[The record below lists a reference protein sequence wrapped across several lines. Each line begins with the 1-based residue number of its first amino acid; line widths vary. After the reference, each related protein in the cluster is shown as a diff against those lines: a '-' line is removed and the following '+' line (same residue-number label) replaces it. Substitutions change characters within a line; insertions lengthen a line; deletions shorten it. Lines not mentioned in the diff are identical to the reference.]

1 MSSSSDAWLVDFAQA
16 RVNRIPDSIDGLAEQ
31 IKLTN
36 NHVERLNR
44 EVGEL
49 RSEVGGLRLEMRAG
63 FDRVDNEL
71 RDTRSEVI
79 LQANQIISAQQQAT
93 RAMLRLDDMEQ
104 RPDRPRRR
112 GEREPTTR
120 VYCGGVRVSRYS
132 GNGPNTSAAVSAPV
146 ASGTSQPR
154 SRHAP
159 GLTWMMRLPSGVI
172 ETNSLAP
179 SI

>member
-1 MSSSSDAWLVDFAQA
+1 MSSSDARLVDFAQA
-16 RVNRIPDSIDGLAEQ
+16 RVNRIADAIDGLAEQ

-49 RSEVGGLRLEMRAG
+49 RSEVGELRSEVGSLRLETRAG

-71 RDTRSEVI
+71 RDIRSEVI

-104 RPDRPRRR
+104 RPDP
-112 GEREPTTR
+112 PT
-120 VYCGGVRVSRYS
+120 
-132 GNGPNTSAAVSAPV
+132 P
-146 ASGTSQPR
+146 
-154 SRHAP
+154 
-159 GLTWMMRLPSGVI
+159 
-172 ETNSLAP
+172 
-179 SI
+179 

>member
-1 MSSSSDAWLVDFAQA
+1 MSSSDARLVDFAQA
-16 RVNRIPDSIDGLAEQ
+16 RVNRIADAIDGLAEQ

-49 RSEVGGLRLEMRAG
+49 RSEVGSLRLETRAG

-71 RDTRSEVI
+71 RDIRSEVI

-104 RPDRPRRR
+104 RPDP
-112 GEREPTTR
+112 PT
-120 VYCGGVRVSRYS
+120 
-132 GNGPNTSAAVSAPV
+132 P
-146 ASGTSQPR
+146 
-154 SRHAP
+154 
-159 GLTWMMRLPSGVI
+159 
-172 ETNSLAP
+172 
-179 SI
+179 